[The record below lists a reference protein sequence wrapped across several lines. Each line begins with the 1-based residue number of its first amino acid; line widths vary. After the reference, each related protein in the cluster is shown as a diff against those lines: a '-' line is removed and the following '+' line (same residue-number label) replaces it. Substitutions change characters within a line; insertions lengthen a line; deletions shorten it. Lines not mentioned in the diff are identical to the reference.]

1 MRFAELVSL
10 FGELEGTSKRLEIRQ
25 ALSDFLA
32 KVEPAELPA
41 VIYLLQ
47 GQLRPEYEGVEL
59 GVADSLARKAL
70 ALATGL
76 PEGTVRQHGSR
87 SGDLGDTAESLWG
100 EGKKLASPPLEVKEV
115 YDRLTRVAEAKGEG
129 SQEVKV
135 DLLRDLL
142 TSARATEAKYLVRL
156 VLGRLRLGVK
166 EMSLVDA
173 LAAAFAPEEGFK
185 EARAAVEAAFNVTSD
200 LGEVASRLAT
210 QGLPGL
216 AGVQAQVGK
225 PVRAMLA
232 EREATL
238 KDALDRMGGTA
249 ALEYKYDGLR
259 LQAHFP
265 GTHGGP
271 VKLFSRRLED
281 VSAQFPE
288 ILEAI
293 PSSLQKGPAI
303 VEGECVPVD
312 PVTGELRP
320 FQEISRRRGRKYE
333 LTRFQEEVPVRLV
346 LFDVL
351 LAPEGPTMDRPY
363 PDRRA
368 RLEDLVGVT
377 ERIDLAAR
385 EVVRDLGSAEAFFLR
400 ALSDGCEGV
409 MVKSLATGSTYRA
422 GARGFWWI
430 KYKREYTHELADT
443 VDTVVVGA
451 FRGRGRRAGRYGAL
465 LVAAYD
471 AEREVFPTLCKVG
484 TGFDDR
490 ALKDLTRRL
499 SPHELKEPPR
509 DVVSTLVPDVWLEP
523 SLVLELRGAE
533 LTLSP
538 VHRAGD
544 GLLRA
549 GYGFALRFPRF
560 TGRIREDKSP
570 EEATEVKELLRLY
583 QTQVRHAEAETGEG
597 LPEGGK
603 APRNEKGT
611 PPDGTE
617 SP

>member
-1 MRFAELVSL
+1 MEAEQTL
-10 FGELEGTSKRLEIRQ
+10 Q
-25 ALSDFLA
+25 ALRHQ
-32 KVEPAELPA
+32 P
-41 VIYLLQ
+41 
-47 GQLRPEYEGVEL
+47 
-59 GVADSLARKAL
+59 
-70 ALATGL
+70 
-76 PEGTVRQHGSR
+76 
-87 SGDLGDTAESLWG
+87 
-100 EGKKLASPPLEVKEV
+100 
-115 YDRLTRVAEAKGEG
+115 
-129 SQEVKV
+129 
-135 DLLRDLL
+135 
-142 TSARATEAKYLVRL
+142 
-156 VLGRLRLGVK
+156 
-166 EMSLVDA
+166 
-173 LAAAFAPEEGFK
+173 
-185 EARAAVEAAFNVTSD
+185 
-200 LGEVASRLAT
+200 
-210 QGLPGL
+210 
-216 AGVQAQVGK
+216 
-225 PVRAMLA
+225 
-232 EREATL
+232 
-238 KDALDRMGGTA
+238 
-249 ALEYKYDGLR
+249 
-259 LQAHFP
+259 
-265 GTHGGP
+265 
-271 VKLFSRRLED
+271 LFSRRVED

-288 ILEAI
+288 IVEAI

-351 LAPEGPTMDRPY
+351 LAPEGPTLDRPY
-363 PDRRA
+363 PDRRS
-368 RLEDLVGVT
+368 RLEALVRVT
-377 ERIDLAAR
+377 DRIDLAAR

-409 MVKSLATGSTYRA
+409 MVKSLAPGSRYRA

-465 LVAAYD
+465 LVAVYD
-471 AEREVFPTLCKVG
+471 SDREVFPTLCKVG
-484 TGFDDR
+484 TGFDDQ
-490 ALKDLTRRL
+490 ALEDLTRRL
-499 SPHELKEPPR
+499 SPHELKEPPK

-583 QTQVRHAEAETGEG
+583 QTQVRHAEAETPEG
-597 LPEGGK
+597 LPEGRK
-603 APRNEKGT
+603 APRKEKGT

>member
-1 MRFAELVSL
+1 VRFAELVSL
-10 FGELEGTSKRLEIRQ
+10 FGELEETSKRLEIRQ
-25 ALSDFLA
+25 RLSAFLR
-32 KVEPAELPA
+32 KVGPEELPA

-59 GVADSLARKAL
+59 GVADSLARKAVS
-70 ALATGL
+70 LATGL
-76 PEGTVRQHGSR
+76 PETTVQQHGSR
-87 SGDLGDTAESLWG
+87 SGDLGDTAEALWG
-100 EGKKLASPPLEVKEV
+100 QEKRAPAHPLQIREV
-115 YDRLTRVAEAKGEG
+115 YDRLTAVAEAKGEG

-135 DLLRDLL
+135 GLLKDLLS
-142 TSARATEAKYLVRL
+142 SAQPKEAKYLVRL

-173 LAAAFAPEEGFK
+173 LAAAYAPEESFK
-185 EARAAVEAAFNVTSD
+185 EARGAIEAAFNVTSD
-200 LGEVASRLAT
+200 LGEVATRLASH
-210 QGLPGL
+210 GLKGL
-216 AGVQAQVGK
+216 EGVQAQVGK

-238 KDALDRMGGTA
+238 QDALDRMGGTA

-259 LQAHFP
+259 LQAHLP
-265 GTHGGP
+265 GPEGGP
-271 VKLFSRRLED
+271 VRLFSRRLEN
-281 VSAQFPE
+281 VSEQFPE
-288 ILEAI
+288 ILEAVPQALGRG
-293 PSSLQKGPAI
+293 PSI

-320 FQEISRRRGRKYE
+320 FQEISRRRGRKYD
-333 LTRFQEEVPVRLV
+333 LTRFQEEVPVRLI

-351 LAPEGPTMDRPY
+351 LTPEGPALPLPY
-363 PDRRA
+363 PERRA
-368 RLEDLVGVT
+368 RLEAMVRVT
-377 ERIDLAAR
+377 ERVDLAAR
-385 EVVRDLGSAEAFFLR
+385 EVVEDIGRAEAFFHR

-409 MVKSLATGSTYRA
+409 MVKSLAPGSTYRA
-422 GARGFWWI
+422 GTRGFWWI

-451 FRGRGRRAGRYGAL
+451 YRGRGRRAGRYGAL
-465 LVAAYD
+465 LVAVYD
-471 AEREVFPTLCKVG
+471 SQAETFPTLCKVG
-484 TGFDDR
+484 TGFDDQT
-490 ALKDLTRRL
+490 LEELTRRL
-499 SPHELKEPPR
+499 SPREQKEPPK

-538 VHRAGD
+538 VHRAGE

-570 EEATEVKELLRLY
+570 EEATDVKELLRLY
-583 QTQVRHAEAETGEG
+583 QTQVRHAEAE
-597 LPEGGK
+597 PEETPAGSRKRSQRGGK
-603 APRNEKGT
+603 A